1 MECARA
7 EKSCQKVLEAV
18 RAVEMHMALP
28 CIAMRIY
35 RAFPSAL
42 LEKPVPARYVTRE
55 HLPKAGCQNQLLCA
69 ICENIFSFFR
79 KTAGIAHSMNNSS
92 ATGRVRNL
100 LGFMGFISDTNF

>member
-35 RAFPSAL
+35 RALLSA
-42 LEKPVPARYVTRE
+42 KT
-55 HLPKAGCQNQLLCA
+55 
-69 ICENIFSFFR
+69 FFR
-79 KTAGIAHSMNNSS
+79 FLGKQLELLTA
-92 ATGRVRNL
+92 
-100 LGFMGFISDTNF
+100 